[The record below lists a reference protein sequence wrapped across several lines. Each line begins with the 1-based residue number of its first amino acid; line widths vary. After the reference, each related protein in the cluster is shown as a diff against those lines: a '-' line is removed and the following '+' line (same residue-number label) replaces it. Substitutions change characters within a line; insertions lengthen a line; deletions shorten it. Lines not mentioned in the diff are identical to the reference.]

1 MKIKKGNILM
11 VLGTMLLCAALFL
24 LLYNRNED
32 RHAESKTAD
41 IVNELKSQMPE
52 PHMQKSD
59 TYSGMYGNDV
69 DVMGTYTQ
77 PLITEPFSTENDMPS
92 YTQSE
97 NNNFNSIPE
106 PDIFAEYENNES
118 AEPEVYYYIQE
129 MSYMGLLSIPSLG
142 LELPV
147 MSDWSYPN
155 LRIAPCRYSGTVAD
169 GNLIIAAHN
178 YRSHF
183 GRISELDSG
192 DEIIFTDGSG
202 VVHKYNVIQSEIIN
216 GKDTTSMETGSDEWD
231 ITLFTCTYSG
241 LTRVTVRAVLVE

>member
-1 MKIKKGNILM
+1 MTT
-11 VLGTMLLCAALFL
+11 GTMLLCAALFL

-32 RHAESKTAD
+32 RCAESKTSD
-41 IVNELKSQMPE
+41 IVNELKSQMPK
-52 PHMQKSD
+52 PHTEKSD
-59 TYSGMYGNDV
+59 TYYDMYGNDI
-69 DVMGTYTQ
+69 DVMATYTQ
-77 PLITEPFSTENDMPS
+77 PVVTEPFSDANDIPS
-92 YTQSE
+92 YTESE
-97 NNNFNSIPE
+97 NNNINSNSIPE
-106 PDIFAEYENNES
+106 ADLFAEYENDES
-118 AEPEVYYYIQE
+118 AEPEVYYYVQE

-155 LRIAPCRYSGTVAD
+155 LRVAPCRYSGTVAD

-192 DEIIFTDGSG
+192 DEIIFTDGGG
-202 VVHKYNVIQSEIIN
+202 VVHKYNVVQSEIIN
-216 GKDTTSMETGSDEWD
+216 GKDAAAMEYGSDDWD

-241 LTRVTVRAVLVE
+241 LTRVTVRAVLAE